1 MTVCLHSSFLRVSE
15 NCINCLIYIS
25 IRVHQL
31 RGISGIIIRIEHH
44 ISQKRSRVRGLAVNQ
59 VTFHFLLTFL
69 FPLQK
74 IFDAEPRLTSTIHPA
89 RAVQRSRPAS
99 AAGTESLVRH
109 LSEQRRVD
117 RQLSVSMMNGKSLQG
132 EGQISICTSGSKKQ
146 DRQEQQRSFC
156 RGSAAG

>member
-31 RGISGIIIRIEHH
+31 RGISGIIIRVEHH

-89 RAVQRSRPAS
+89 RAAQRSCPAS
-99 AAGTESLVRH
+99 TAGMCVHGVAGEAPLRAA
-109 LSEQRRVD
+109 
-117 RQLSVSMMNGKSLQG
+117 QG
-132 EGQISICTSGSKKQ
+132 GSTAIRL
-146 DRQEQQRSFC
+146 DDEWEVAPR
-156 RGSAAG
+156 